1 MAELID
7 VENAL
12 ISAVE
17 AIEINASPAFKTVKG
32 FNAARDR
39 AVEEAIR
46 REVKPA
52 AYVTYDGRYSD
63 IQDNFF
69 HGHLMY
75 SVYVAADGLRGGDEA
90 RIGAFGVIGAFDL
103 MSEVTQAIVSAQIL
117 PTYLVTFRYEYIA
130 AADDT
135 FMLMRQ
141 AYIILGPGVP
151 KP

>member
-1 MAELID
+1 MAELVD

-12 ISAVE
+12 IAAVAAVE
-17 AIEINASPAFKTVKG
+17 INSVEVFKAVKG
-32 FNAARDR
+32 FNVPRDN

-63 IQDNFF
+63 VQDNFY
-69 HGHLMY
+69 HGQLMY
-75 SVYVAADGLRGGDEA
+75 SVYLAVDGHRGGDEA
-90 RIGAFGVIGAFDL
+90 RLGAFGTIGAFDL
-103 MSEVTQAIVSAQIL
+103 MSALTNTVVSVEIL
-117 PTYLVTFRYEYIA
+117 SGYLVTFRYEYIA

-141 AYIILGPGVP
+141 AYIVLGAGVP